1 MFTFKTHI
9 AQSPIHGTGCFTSEF
24 IPKGAII
31 WKFQENFD
39 VIISEEQLN
48 KFPDIAKEFVLFY
61 GYLSTEEGGYIL
73 CTDNAKYTNHSSNPN
88 MRMINLTDS
97 IATKDIQVGEEITE
111 DYYVFD
117 ENAEKKLSKQK

>member
-9 AQSPIHGTGCFTSEF
+9 AQSTIHGMGCFASEF

-31 WKFQENFD
+31 WKFEENFD
-39 VIISEEQLN
+39 VKISESQLDE
-48 KFPDIAKEFVLFY
+48 FPQIAKEFILFY

-73 CTDNAKYTNHSSNPN
+73 CTDNAKYTNHSDNPN
-88 MRMINLTDS
+88 MKMIDVINS
-97 IATKDIQVGEEITE
+97 IATRDIQVGEEITE

-117 ENAEKKLSKQK
+117 EKAKEKLSM